1 MPTKFDEID
10 HSISETEA
18 GLKDLRRKLADT
30 DRWWESKPNVEA
42 HPFNP
47 DDRDDWLRVR
57 ASLGQVG
64 GSEIGTVAGHNH
76 YTSPY
81 ALFCEKIG
89 LVEPKDIS
97 DKEAVK
103 QGHEFEQ
110 KVAERF
116 ELVTGLRVHEESY
129 IFTNKTAP
137 HLQSSIDRKIFGE
150 ESGLECK
157 TVKDVVMRKF
167 PQGDFP
173 LSYYDQCASYL
184 RVTEL
189 KRWYL
194 AMLVFG
200 TDFKVFLMTTV
211 KAEEERY
218 SYLKQKIVNDE
229 ELSVEEQNEWDK
241 NFSYLE
247 ACYYISKEELDGC
260 ETLAANFMSRVEAFK
275 NGNPNAWP
283 LEDIDGADSTTNVV
297 KTAYSAKE
305 NSVVTFDEESGEAGR
320 TDKGEVYNEYKC
332 SDIKALCERR
342 QEVSELIEQLESE
355 KTSLENQ
362 MCNVMKENEVFELPG
377 WKVTFKMG
385 SQREM
390 ASAQKV
396 KDYFAAM
403 KKEVPAG
410 MITLTSAKRGV
421 RFYKR
426 TEKPKKGKTK

>member
-1 MPTKFDEID
+1 M
-10 HSISETEA
+10 SETFGKIDSEIKDVEVLLSS
-18 GLKDLRRKLADT
+18 LKRDLANT

-42 HPFNP
+42 HTFNP
-47 DDRDDWLRVR
+47 DDRDDWLKVR

-76 YTSPY
+76 YTSAY
-81 ALFCEKIG
+81 ALFCEKVG

-97 DKEAVK
+97 DKESVK
-103 QGHEFEQ
+103 QGHDFEQ

-116 ELVTGLRVHEESY
+116 EKVTGKRVHEETC

-211 KAEEERY
+211 KEEEERY
-218 SYLKQKIVNDE
+218 SQLKQKILGGEKLSEDE
-229 ELSVEEQNEWDK
+229 QKEWDS
-241 NFSYLE
+241 NYSYLE
-247 ACYYISKEELDGC
+247 ACYYISQEELDGC
-260 ETLAANFMSRVEAFK
+260 EVLAANFMARVEAFN
-275 NGNPNAWP
+275 NGVPNAWP
-283 LEDIDGADSTTNVV
+283 LEEIDGSDSTTNVV
-297 KTAYSAKE
+297 RTAIPVPTPK
-305 NSVVTFDEESGEAGR
+305 SVVTFDEANGEYGK
-320 TDKGEVYNEYKC
+320 TEKGEEYKEYKC
-332 SDIKALCERR
+332 SDIVRLCERR
-342 QEVSELIEQLESE
+342 DEVSALIDELEEE
-355 KTSLENQ
+355 KKALENQ
-362 MCNVMKENEVFELPG
+362 MGKVMQDKEEFKLPG
-377 WKVTFKMG
+377 WKVTFKVG
-385 SQREM
+385 SQRETC
-390 ASAQKV
+390 SAQKV

-403 KKEVPAG
+403 KKEVPSG
-410 MITLTSAKRGV
+410 LINLSEAKRGV
-421 RFYKR
+421 RFYKL
-426 TEKPKKGKTK
+426 KH